1 VQVGLALGLPGH
13 AQIGK
18 GMWAMPDEMRAMLD
32 SKAAHPKAGASCAWV
47 PSPTAAT
54 LHAIHYHQVDV
65 AARQR
70 EIGGRGAT
78 DELLIGILTP
88 PMLNRELKRDEIQ
101 RELDN
106 NAQGILGYVVRW
118 VEHGVGCSKVP
129 DIHDV
134 GLMEDRATLRISS
147 QHIANWLHH
156 GIVDRAQVVETLQRM
171 AQVVDRQNAGDPAYR
186 NMAPNFDGSVAFQAA
201 LDLVFNGLEEP
212 NGYTEHTLT
221 RRRREFKAKRR

>member
-1 VQVGLALGLPGH
+1 MC
-13 AQIGK
+13 AQCHMTGFEK
-18 GMWAMPDEMRAMLD
+18 NYD
-32 SKAAHPKAGASCAWV
+32 
-47 PSPTAAT
+47 AAT
-54 LHAIHYHQVDV
+54 DTYHS
-65 AARQR
+65 
-70 EIGGRGAT
+70 T
-78 DELLIGILTP
+78 
-88 PMLNRELKRDEIQ
+88 
-101 RELDN
+101 
-106 NAQGILGYVVRW
+106 W

>member
-1 VQVGLALGLPGH
+1 
-13 AQIGK
+13 
-18 GMWAMPDEMRAMLD
+18 
-32 SKAAHPKAGASCAWV
+32 
-47 PSPTAAT
+47 
-54 LHAIHYHQVDV
+54 
-65 AARQR
+65 
-70 EIGGRGAT
+70 
-78 DELLIGILTP
+78 
-88 PMLNRELKRDEIQ
+88 
-101 RELDN
+101 
-106 NAQGILGYVVRW
+106 
-118 VEHGVGCSKVP
+118 
-129 DIHDV
+129 
-134 GLMEDRATLRISS
+134 MEDRATLRISS